1 MNKYAEIINVEECY
15 FSTNLTVGEAKAT
28 SEEWENHTF
37 CPTNGIVGFVLGEG
51 MAYDGPMIALEVLP
65 NIIVPIRPKGI
76 KFISEA
82 VFELKWR
89 NNSIIGKDITGEKN
103 KKARMNEMIGSLN
116 KRMEI

>member
-15 FSTNLTVGEAKAT
+15 FSTNLTVGEVKAT
-28 SEEWENHTF
+28 SEEWEKHNF
-37 CPTNGIVGFVLGEG
+37 CPTNGIVGYVLGEG
-51 MAYDGPMIALEVLP
+51 
-65 NIIVPIRPKGI
+65 IVPIRPKGI